1 MSRTSIT
8 CRYFY
13 VGHGSMNL
21 LDIRKDNQTVC
32 MMLIDAGTRP
42 RVPEPPEELLFYDM
56 IQNSISTVS
65 VQLKQALEAD
75 VPVYVFVTHHHI
87 DHFNFLTNQ
96 LRTFV
101 EAAYAIYIP
110 CPPSDDAWG
119 PEDRELFL
127 MAQQMQ
133 MDGKNVVF
141 IQDVLQAG
149 REDRMLEIPL
159 PDILEDS
166 VQMCCWT
173 PYAGSEGL
181 REPNS
186 VGTIYGIRMKE
197 EHNAMLFTGD
207 MDATMMCA
215 IQRNSCVQISIR
227 NFFERIPDSPPH
239 IITVPHHGSYHS
251 LVQESGMVGWT
262 LSLNEIK
269 ELFIN
274 MNLYDAIYVIS
285 ASANYMDEHPR
296 YETIRFF
303 LENIRTKPFSA
314 KNHVSDFDIF
324 GRIIVLDG
332 EQRYHYVYLSPM
344 HLSCTFSHIMKRNAS
359 EPDLWAECNPREL
372 IDKVSDFACI
382 HII

>member
-1 MSRTSIT
+1 
-8 CRYFY
+8 
-13 VGHGSMNL
+13 
-21 LDIRKDNQTVC
+21 
-32 MMLIDAGTRP
+32 
-42 RVPEPPEELLFYDM
+42 
-56 IQNSISTVS
+56 
-65 VQLKQALEAD
+65 
-75 VPVYVFVTHHHI
+75 
-87 DHFNFLTNQ
+87 
-96 LRTFV
+96 
-101 EAAYAIYIP
+101 
-110 CPPSDDAWG
+110 
-119 PEDRELFL
+119 
-127 MAQQMQ
+127 
-133 MDGKNVVF
+133 
-141 IQDVLQAG
+141 
-149 REDRMLEIPL
+149 
-159 PDILEDS
+159 
-166 VQMCCWT
+166 MCCWT